1 MHLAHYMIYTGAEQ
15 AGTSLVHN
23 WIGLVRDGVNSLRN
37 ILKGGSDFCF
47 GVLLGR
53 DTRRVPL
60 GLDGLVVECI
70 C

>member
-1 MHLAHYMIYTGAEQ
+1 MTKRIWVHLAHHMIYTGAEQ

-47 GVLLGR
+47 GVLLGVLNR
-53 DTRRVPL
+53 A
-60 GLDGLVVECI
+60 GY
-70 C
+70 